1 MTFTSLKLEN
11 FRGIQSFTC
20 DRLARVTLIDGRNN
34 GGKTSLLEAL
44 MVLANRR
51 TTQILPILNTTRQL
65 DTKRV
70 ADVDVAFLDPTQP
83 LSIQAI
89 DSIGTSRSVT
99 VARVAEEESTFNA
112 QQKEFAPTQRYRL
125 EQTFRDVRPG
135 EEPVSGCL
143 RFTEKYVK
151 KAEGYSWD
159 LRYKNVICEGGLS
172 FTEPQFAFLP
182 ARGFDIIPEAINQLF
197 MERSEHI
204 LVEPLQ
210 EFDPRIQTVRL
221 VDDKV
226 MVGLERQPR
235 LLPFQ
240 VLGDGAFRLF
250 AILSMLWTCRG
261 GCVCIDEIDNGLH
274 NSVQPL
280 VWKTLIRYA
289 QEWDVQIIATSHHLD
304 LLQAIDKVY
313 KDKPDAIPPQ
323 DFAYIVLSR
332 EGDAIRPYAFDLT
345 DLTSAL
351 ELGLEVR

>member
-1 MTFTSLKLEN
+1 MTFTSIKIEN
-11 FRGIQSFTC
+11 FRGIRSFTC
-20 DRLARVTLIDGRNN
+20 DRLARVTLIVGRNN
-34 GGKTSLLEAL
+34 CGKTSLLEAL

-51 TTQILPILNTTRQL
+51 TAQILPVLNNTRQL
-65 DTKRV
+65 PTTRV
-70 ADVDVAFLDPTQP
+70 ADLDVAFLNPTKP
-83 LSIQAI
+83 LSIQTM
-89 DSIGTSRSVT
+89 DSEGVNRSVT
-99 VARVAEEESTFNA
+99 VTRVAEEESTFNTE
-112 QQKEFAPTQRYRL
+112 QKEITPEQRYRL
-125 EQTFRDVRPG
+125 EQTFQDVRSDG
-135 EEPVSGCL
+135 NSTTGCVHFTEEPDGEAWSLSYETANDGVG
-143 RFTEKYVK
+143 K
-151 KAEGYSWD
+151 
-159 LRYKNVICEGGLS
+159 S
-172 FTEPQFAFLP
+172 FTDPLLLFLP
-182 ARGFDIIPEAINQLF
+182 ARGFDIMPKKLTQLF
-197 MERSEHI
+197 IERAEHV

-210 EFDPRIQTVRL
+210 KFDSRIQNVRL
-221 VDDKV
+221 VDGKV
-226 MVGLERQPR
+226 MVGLEGQPR

-250 AILSMLWTCRG
+250 VLLSALWACRG

-280 VWKTLIRYA
+280 VWETLIRYA

>member
-1 MTFTSLKLEN
+1 MTFTSLKIEN

-20 DRLARVTLIDGRNN
+20 DRLARVTLIVGRNN
-34 GGKTSLLEAL
+34 CGKTSLLEAL

-51 TTQILPILNTTRQL
+51 TAQILPILNNTRQL

-89 DSIGTSRSVT
+89 DSTGTSRSVT

-112 QQKEFAPTQRYRL
+112 QQKELAPTQRYRL

-135 EEPVSGCL
+135 EDPVTGCVRFMEEPNGDGCSL
-143 RFTEKYVK
+143 SYET
-151 KAEGYSWD
+151 ANGD
-159 LRYKNVICEGGLS
+159 DGTS
-172 FTEPQFAFLP
+172 FTDPLLLFLP
-182 ARGFDIIPEAINQLF
+182 ARGFDIMPKALKQLF

-210 EFDPRIQTVRL
+210 EFDSRIQTVRL
-221 VDDKV
+221 VDGKV
-226 MVGLERQPR
+226 MVGLEGQPR
-235 LLPFQ
+235 LLPVQ

-250 AILSMLWTCRG
+250 VILSALWTCRG